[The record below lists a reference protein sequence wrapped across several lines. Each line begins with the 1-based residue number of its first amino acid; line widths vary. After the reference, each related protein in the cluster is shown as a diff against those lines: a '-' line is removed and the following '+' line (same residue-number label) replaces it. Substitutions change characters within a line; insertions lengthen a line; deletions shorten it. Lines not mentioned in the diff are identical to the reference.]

1 MDIIAS
7 WILKYFL
14 RVEKKKNQVCVKESE
29 DSFFDRCQA
38 SSLSLSSISELK
50 SHKRL
55 EKGGNSSS
63 ILSISKIVMMPSVLV
78 IWQQKI
84 FKNYHHDFSSSK
96 GNDRSKTIQEKS
108 RMLQYTIFSTST

>member
-29 DSFFDRCQA
+29 DSFLIDVKLR
-38 SSLSLSSISELK
+38 LSLSSISELK

>member
-29 DSFFDRCQA
+29 DSIFDRCRA
-38 SSLSLSSISELK
+38 SSSISELK
-50 SHKRL
+50 SRLSSHKRL
-55 EKGGNSSS
+55 EKGGSS

-84 FKNYHHDFSSSK
+84 FKNYHHDF
-96 GNDRSKTIQEKS
+96 
-108 RMLQYTIFSTST
+108 